1 GCSAFDLAASYQLG
15 GTERLVGHWLAS
27 RGLRQKLFLVGKGGH
42 PYPRLRPNRLTPEA
56 LSGDLD
62 ASLRRLRVDRFDL
75 YLLHR
80 DFPGAPLEPIVE
92 TLAAAH
98 RAGKIQA
105 WGVSNWAVARIEA
118 IAPVAR
124 QAGLPPMAASS
135 PHFSLVDWVR
145 PPWTGTVS
153 IAGASNREARSF
165 HQRTQLP
172 VLAWSPLGSGFLT
185 SGEDRGGCYG
195 SASNVA
201 RRERVRALA
210 TERGPTSAPLAPAFT
225 GRRGGPGEHRREDA
239 GGPRGGRDAAH
250 RRGGPGARGLREV
263 DGDHREGR
271 GVGRHRRR
279 IRGERRSRG
288 LEAHSRGAPRAGAR
302 GGYAGHGPRRPR
314 LVREQRREAALPTP
328 RLASSG
334 RAEEPPHPAGHQ
346 PRLLPRPPRQP
357 L

>member
-1 GCSAFDLAASYQLG
+1 MALIPRIVAGTAHLGFVLPDALAGRSRREAELRTLDALVEAGCSAFDLAASYQLG
-15 GTERLVGHWLAS
+15 GAERVLGHWLAS
-27 RGLRQKLFLVGKGGH
+27 RGVRQKLFLIGKGGH
-42 PYPRLRPNRLTPEA
+42 PYPGLRPNRLTQGA
-56 LSGDLD
+56 LSADLD
-62 ASLRRLRVDRFDL
+62 ASLRRLRIDQLDL

-92 TLAAAH
+92 TLATAH

-105 WGVSNWAVARIEA
+105 WGVSNWTVARIEA

-185 SGEDRGGCYG
+185 SSEDRGGCYG
-195 SASNVA
+195 SAANIA

-210 TERGPTSAPLAPAFT
+210 EERGCTSAQIALAYLFSQPFPVSAVVRAST
-225 GRRGGPGEHRREDA
+225 GEKM
-239 GGPRGGRDAAH
+239 
-250 RRGGPGARGLREV
+250 
-263 DGDHREGR
+263 REGLGATAMR
-271 GVGRHRRR
+271 LTAAE
-279 IRGERRSRG
+279 IQA
-288 LEAHSRGAPRAGAR
+288 LEA
-302 GGYAGHGPRRPR
+302 
-314 LVREQRREAALPTP
+314 
-328 RLASSG
+328 
-334 RAEEPPHPAGHQ
+334 
-346 PRLLPRPPRQP
+346 
-357 L
+357 

>member
-1 GCSAFDLAASYQLG
+1 MALIPRIVAGTARLGFFLPDALAGRSRREAELRTLDALVEAGCSAFDLAASYQLG

-42 PYPRLRPNRLTPEA
+42 PYPGLRPNRLTPEA
-56 LSGDLD
+56 LSTDLD
-62 ASLRRLRVDRFDL
+62 ASLRRLRIDRFDL

-98 RAGKIQA
+98 RAGKIRA

-165 HQRTQLP
+165 HRCTQLR

-185 SGEDRGGCYG
+185 SDEDRGCYG
-195 SASNVA
+195 SAANVA

-210 TERGPTSAPLAPAFT
+210 RERGCTSAQIALAYLFSQPFPVSAVVRTST
-225 GRRGGPGEHRREDA
+225 GEKMREDL
-239 GGPRGGRDAAH
+239 GAAAM
-250 RRGGPGARGLREV
+250 RLTAAEV
-263 DGDHREGR
+263 QA
-271 GVGRHRRR
+271 
-279 IRGERRSRG
+279 
-288 LEAHSRGAPRAGAR
+288 LEA
-302 GGYAGHGPRRPR
+302 
-314 LVREQRREAALPTP
+314 
-328 RLASSG
+328 
-334 RAEEPPHPAGHQ
+334 
-346 PRLLPRPPRQP
+346 
-357 L
+357 